1 MKEQTLIEMK
11 NKIEATTRVVQH
23 MLHEITHLRELS
35 VGTLETIKKMPDY
48 DTAIEALQAEMEEQV
63 KEKEKATKNG
73 TSK

>member
-1 MKEQTLIEMK
+1 MK

-48 DTAIEALQAEMEEQV
+48 NTAIEALQAEMEEQV

-73 TSK
+73 TSE

>member
-1 MKEQTLIEMK
+1 MK

>member
-48 DTAIEALQAEMEEQV
+48 DTAIEALKAEMEEQV

-73 TSK
+73 TSE